1 MFDYTNG
8 KDYTYPDGD
17 PGICFGFEF
26 KQTSTDV
33 DILNTYELDLFF
45 DDQAIGGSDSV
56 GISPSTQQDAYD
68 SLASMPSVDDP
79 KIYLQRGFSMLQN
92 LGANIALMIKT
103 QVYTAQITLY
113 SEPMAAT

>member
-1 MFDYTNG
+1 MTASTAIGGKGFSAEDAKLPKWEFKYFASKDDMFDYTNG

-56 GISPSTQQDAYD
+56 GISPST
-68 SLASMPSVDDP
+68 
-79 KIYLQRGFSMLQN
+79 
-92 LGANIALMIKT
+92 
-103 QVYTAQITLY
+103 
-113 SEPMAAT
+113 